1 MTAVGLNV
9 ECKVFYRPRGPARS
23 ASENQSGECEWSEI
37 GRRANTGRCSFLD
50 IDCFPLV
57 PQTFASGAWSLLKFT
72 GLLMYMPALPL
83 TSRSLY
89 VCTYYVST
97 CRQVTLTSRHR
108 FTKSSR
114 TSVFASPCLQLC
126 ILLSLQLFCTLLS
139 SCSRLFFQKWTC
151 HSKVTEEGYVKST

>member
-1 MTAVGLNV
+1 MEEKNGEERERRTAVGLNV
-9 ECKVFYRPRGPARS
+9 ECKVFYRPGGPARS
-23 ASENQSGECEWSEI
+23 ASENQSGKCEWSEI

-89 VCTYYVST
+89 VFTYYVST
-97 CRQVTLTSRHR
+97 CRKVTLTSRHR
-108 FTKSSR
+108 FTKSPL
-114 TSVFASPCLQLC
+114 TSLFLQVLAYNFVFSCLY
-126 ILLSLQLFCTLLS
+126 S
-139 SCSRLFFQKWTC
+139 FFARYFPLVPEFF
-151 HSKVTEEGYVKST
+151 SKVASSF

>member
-1 MTAVGLNV
+1 MTVQMAGAAEYNDRLTGRKLLDTRECKTEREKKKKKEEDGREKGEERERRTAVGLNV
-9 ECKVFYRPRGPARS
+9 ECKVFYRPGGPARS

-57 PQTFASGAWSLLKFT
+57 PQTFESGAWSLLKFT
-72 GLLMYMPALPL
+72 GLVMYMPALPL

-97 CRQVTLTSRHR
+97 VGKLH
-108 FTKSSR
+108 
-114 TSVFASPCLQLC
+114 
-126 ILLSLQLFCTLLS
+126 
-139 SCSRLFFQKWTC
+139 
-151 HSKVTEEGYVKST
+151 